1 MQDFSQ
7 IKAVCFDVDSTVCS
21 DDGIDMLAAYC
32 NKGEI
37 VSQMYVN
44 TFLSPATDSLPPPLC
59 TSRELDFCGVE
70 QTLGAVVDSSTS
82 GSFRFRTTQAMDGTM
97 DVTEALEQRLRILG
111 LSKDLI
117 RRFLEDTPLRL
128 TPGVERLIASLRSSN
143 VEVYLVSG
151 GISELVD
158 RVAKKLCVPEDH
170 VFSNR
175 LIYDDDGVAVD
186 FDRQQPTS
194 RSDGKKEVVATIK
207 SQLSGESKT
216 AGVLM
221 VGDGVTDAAA
231 CPPADAFLGFGGVIT
246 RPSIQRATPFFFH
259 SFDEMHTFLQ
269 HCGLII
275 HPP

>member
-1 MQDFSQ
+1 MLDFSQ
-7 IKAVCFDVDSTVCS
+7 IKAICFDVDSTVCL
-21 DDGIDMLAAYC
+21 DDGIDMLATYC
-32 NKGEI
+32 NKGDL
-37 VSQMYVN
+37 VSQI
-44 TFLSPATDSLPPPLC
+44 
-59 TSRELDFCGVE
+59 
-70 QTLGAVVDSSTS
+70 
-82 GSFRFRTTQAMDGTM
+82 TTQAMDGTM
-97 DVTEALEQRLRILG
+97 DVTAALEQRLKILE

-117 RRFLEDTPLRL
+117 RRFLDDTPLRL

-158 RVAKKLCVPEDH
+158 RVAKKLRVPEDH

-175 LIYDDDGVAVD
+175 LIYNDDGVAVD
-186 FDRQQPTS
+186 FDRRQPTS
-194 RSDGKKEVVATIK
+194 RSDGKKEVVAAIK

-216 AGVLM
+216 GGVLV

-246 RPSIQRATPFFFH
+246 RPSVQRTTPFFFH

-269 HCGLII
+269 HCGLIA
-275 HPP
+275 HSS